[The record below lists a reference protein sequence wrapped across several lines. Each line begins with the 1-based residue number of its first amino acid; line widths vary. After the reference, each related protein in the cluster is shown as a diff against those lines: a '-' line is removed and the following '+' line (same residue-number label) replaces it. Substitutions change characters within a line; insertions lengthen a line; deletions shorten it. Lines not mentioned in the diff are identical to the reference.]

1 MGRGS
6 SKRKA
11 PVVEVK
17 EEEIPQVVE
26 ITPTEPEAIKVEEV
40 SVEEPIEVQV
50 EEPIVIDDVKKPD
63 VECPFPIYVVRVTH
77 PSLRRRAAPTL
88 KADVLG
94 FITDKGTYDI
104 FAEENG
110 WGRLEDGS
118 WIKLEFTEKL

>member
-17 EEEIPQVVE
+17 EEIPEVVDVKTE
-26 ITPTEPEAIKVEEV
+26 EPEVIKVEEV
-40 SVEEPIEVQV
+40 SIEEPIEVQV
-50 EEPIVIDDVKKPD
+50 EEPIVVDDVKKPN

-88 KADVLG
+88 RAEVLG
-94 FITDKGTYDI
+94 FITDKGIYDI
-104 FAEENG
+104 FEERDG

>member
-17 EEEIPQVVE
+17 EEM
-26 ITPTEPEAIKVEEV
+26 PEVIEVQEDVPAIVQVEEV
-40 SVEEPIEVQV
+40 SIEEPVEILA
-50 EEPIVIDDVKKPD
+50 EEPIVVDDVKEPE
-63 VECPFPIYVVRVTH
+63 VQRPFPIYVVRVIH
-77 PSLRRRAAPTL
+77 PNLRRRAAPSL

-94 FITDKGTYDI
+94 FITDRGLYDV

-118 WIKLEFTEKL
+118 WILLELTEKQ

>member
-17 EEEIPQVVE
+17 ECVPQVVE
-26 ITPTEPEAIKVEEV
+26 VKEEQPEVVKVPEV
-40 SVEEPIEVQV
+40 SIEEPVEVQV
-50 EEPIVIDDVKKPD
+50 EEPIVVDDVKEPE
-63 VECPFPIYVVRVTH
+63 VERFFPIYTVRVIH
-77 PSLRRRAAPTL
+77 PNLRRRAAPSL

-94 FITDKGTYDI
+94 FITDRGLYDV
-104 FAEENG
+104 FVEENG

-118 WIKLEFTEKL
+118 WILLELTEKQ

>member
-17 EEEIPQVVE
+17 EEVPQVVE
-26 ITPTEPEAIKVEEV
+26 ITPAEPEVIKVEEV
-40 SVEEPIEVQV
+40 SIEEPIEVQV
-50 EEPIVIDDVKKPD
+50 EEPIVIDDVKKPE

-88 KADVLG
+88 RAEVLG
-94 FITDKGTYDI
+94 FITDKGLYDV

-118 WIKLEFTEKL
+118 WIKLEFTEKQ

>member
-11 PVVEVK
+11 PVVEIQ
-17 EEEIPQVVE
+17 EEIPQVIE
-26 ITPTEPEAIKVEEV
+26 IAPTEPEVIKVEEV
-40 SVEEPIEVQV
+40 SI
-50 EEPIVIDDVKKPD
+50 EEPIVMDDVKKPD

-88 KADVLG
+88 RAEVLG
-94 FITDKGTYDI
+94 FITDKGLYDV
-104 FAEENG
+104 FVEENG

-118 WIKLEFTEKL
+118 WIKLEFTEKQ

>member
-17 EEEIPQVVE
+17 EEV
-26 ITPTEPEAIKVEEV
+26 PEMIEVQEDVPAIVQVEEV
-40 SVEEPIEVQV
+40 SIEEPVEILAEEPIIIDDAKESEVQR
-50 EEPIVIDDVKKPD
+50 
-63 VECPFPIYVVRVTH
+63 PFPIYVVRVIH
-77 PSLRRRAAPTL
+77 PNLRRRAAPSL

-94 FITDKGTYDI
+94 FITDRGLYDV
-104 FAEENG
+104 FAEESG

-118 WIKLEFTEKL
+118 WILLELTEKQ